1 MTKRQGLFPV
11 QNAAFA
17 LIILVIVV
25 YALYILKDIFIPF
38 IFAGLLSFLLYP
50 ICRFLEKYHI
60 PRPMAILVAII
71 IALSIL
77 GSIVY
82 FSYTQ
87 IIQLESLIPLIEK
100 KGTVW
105 ITSIEKLLRR
115 NLHINQNQLIKESQK
130 YMTEVLKNSTQFI
143 GQTLSTTSGFL
154 LNISLLPLYIFLF
167 LLYRDFLK
175 TFVYKLMRTSSKH
188 TISNTI
194 NKINGVVRNYIVG
207 LLLVILI
214 VGILNTGALYFL
226 EIEHALFFGFF
237 ASFLVLIPYI
247 GIALGSALPIIVA
260 LITKDSYWYPAGVA
274 ASFFVIQFLEGN
286 FITPMI
292 VGNKVSI
299 NSLAAIMSLLLFGN
313 LWGIS
318 GLVLAL
324 PLTAIVKVIF
334 DSSDSLKAWGF
345 LLGDSDH
352 IDVQA
357 TKKNFDFKGFWK

>member
-1 MTKRQGLFPV
+1 MTKKQGLYPI
-11 QNAAFA
+11 QSAAFA
-17 LIILVIVV
+17 LIILAIVI

-38 IFAGLLSFLLYP
+38 IFAGLLSFLLFP
-50 ICRFLEKYHI
+50 ICQFLEKYKI
-60 PRPMAILVAII
+60 PRPLAILVAII
-71 IALSIL
+71 IALGIL

-87 IIQLESLIPLIEK
+87 IIQLESLIPAIEK

-115 NLHINQNQLIKESQK
+115 NLHINQNQLVNESQK

-143 GQTLSTTSGFL
+143 GKTLSTTSGFL
-154 LNISLLPLYIFLF
+154 VNLSLLPLYIFLF

-175 TFVYKLMRTSSKH
+175 TFVYKLMRNSSKH

-194 NKINGVVRNYIVG
+194 SKINGVVRNYIVG

-226 EIEHALFFGFF
+226 KIEHALFFGFF

-247 GIALGSALPIIVA
+247 GIAIGSALPILVA

-286 FITPMI
+286 FITPFI

-313 LWGIS
+313 LWGVS

-324 PLTAIVKVIF
+324 PLTAILKVIF

-352 IDVQA
+352 IDVQV
-357 TKKNFDFKGFWK
+357 TKKHFNFKNFGK

>member
-1 MTKRQGLFPV
+1 MTKRQSLFPV
-11 QNAAFA
+11 QNAAFS
-17 LIILVIVV
+17 LVILVIVV

-38 IFAGLLSFLLYP
+38 IIAGLLSFLLFP
-50 ICRFLEKYHI
+50 ITHFLEKYRF
-60 PRPMAILVAII
+60 PRPLAILVAII
-71 IALSIL
+71 ISMSLM
-77 GSIVY
+77 GSIIY

-87 IIQLESLIPLIEK
+87 IIQLESLIPMIEK

-105 ITSIEKLLRR
+105 ITSIERLLRR
-115 NLHINQNQLIKESQK
+115 NLHINQNQLVAESQK
-130 YMTEVLKNSTQFI
+130 YMTEVLKNSTKLI

-154 LNISLLPLYIFLF
+154 INLSLLPLYIFLF

-175 TFVYKLMRTSSKH
+175 TFVYKLMRDSSKH

-194 NKINGVVRNYIVG
+194 NKINGVVRSYIVG

-214 VGILNTGALYFL
+214 VGILNTAALYFL

-247 GIALGSALPIIVA
+247 GIAIGSALPILVA
-260 LITKDSYWYPAGVA
+260 LITKDSYWYSAGVA

-286 FITPMI
+286 FITPII

-299 NSLAAIMSLLLFGN
+299 NSLAAIIALLLFGN

-324 PLTAIVKVIF
+324 PLTAIIKVIF

-352 IDVQA
+352 IDVHV
-357 TKKNFDFKGFWK
+357 TRKHFNFKGFGK

>member
-1 MTKRQGLFPV
+1 MTKRQGLFPI

-17 LIILVIVV
+17 LVILVIVV

-38 IFAGLLSFLLYP
+38 IIAGLLSFLLFP
-50 ICRFLEKYHI
+50 ISRFLEKYHF
-60 PRPMAILVAII
+60 PRPLAILLSIVV
-71 IALSIL
+71 ALSIL
-77 GSIVY
+77 GSIIY

-105 ITSIEKLLRR
+105 ITAIEKLLRR
-115 NLHINQNQLIKESQK
+115 NLHINQNQLVAESQK
-130 YMTEVLKNSTQFI
+130 YMTEVLKNSTKLI

-154 LNISLLPLYIFLF
+154 INLSLLPLYIFLF

-175 TFVYKLMRTSSKH
+175 TFVYKLMRNSSKH

-247 GIALGSALPIIVA
+247 GIAIGSALPILVA

-324 PLTAIVKVIF
+324 PLTAIIKVIF

-352 IDVQA
+352 IDVQV
-357 TKKNFDFKGFWK
+357 TKKHFSFKGLGK